1 MVVLVIILL
10 VYKLKVKMQQ
20 TSYSHFKSLLKY
32 TKPWRPRMVLA
43 SFYSVLN
50 KIFDLA
56 PEILI
61 GVTVDLIVERKN
73 SFVASLGFESISSQ
87 IIFLGVATFLI
98 WGLES
103 LFQYLY
109 SINWR
114 NISQNVEHYIRLEA
128 YDHVQKLDLSWYE
141 NQNIGNI
148 TAILNDDVNQL
159 ERFLDSG
166 INSIIQIIISTIVV
180 GAIFFYISP
189 MIACIAIL
197 PIPLILIIALFFQ
210 KNLNPRYQ
218 AVRNAAG
225 KISTTVFNNLLG
237 IQTIK
242 SSIQED
248 TENKRLKEIS
258 QDYQNKNKH
267 AIKLSSAFV
276 PVVRMG
282 VLSGFL
288 GTMILGAFMALNGE
302 IGVGSFSVL
311 VFLTQR
317 FLWPFTSLG
326 EIVDKFERAMAST
339 FRILNLIETPIK
351 IKNKLNYESIS
362 DYLQPIQF
370 NSVNFS
376 YIKEQAIFNDLNI
389 SIAPE
394 KLIGIVGSTGAGKTT
409 IAKLLLRFYDPKL
422 GSIKIGDTDIK
433 NISTSDLRQNIG
445 FVSQEI
451 FLIDGTIKENI
462 LYSHMEHDEKALIDA
477 ARKSQAHEFISKL
490 PNGYDTLVG
499 ERGQKLSV
507 GQKQRLAIARAI
519 YKNPPILIFDEATSA
534 VDNLTER
541 LIQEAI
547 SEISKGRTTIV
558 IAHRL
563 STIRHADRIIVIDN
577 SKIIEDD
584 KHDNLV
590 DIDNGFYA
598 NLWKIQTGEGH

>member
-1 MVVLVIILL
+1 MKI
-10 VYKLKVKMQQ
+10 KMQE
-20 TSYSHFKSLLKY
+20 TSYDHFKSLLKY
-32 TKPWRPRMVLA
+32 TNPWRLRMILA

-61 GVTVDLIVERKN
+61 GITVDLIVERKD
-73 SFVASLGFESISSQ
+73 SFVASLGFESITSQ
-87 IIFLGVATFLI
+87 IIFLSISTFFI
-98 WGLES
+98 WSLES

-114 NISQNVEHYIRLEA
+114 NISQNVEHYIRLDA

-141 NQNIGNI
+141 NENIGNI

-180 GAIFFYISP
+180 GAVFFYISP
-189 MIACIAIL
+189 LIACIAIM
-197 PIPLILIIALFFQ
+197 PIPIILIIAFFFQ

-225 KISTTVFNNLLG
+225 NISTTVFNNLLG

-242 SSIQED
+242 SFIQEK
-248 TENKRLKEIS
+248 TEKERLREIS
-258 QDYQNKNKH
+258 QDYQTKNKH

-276 PVVRMG
+276 PIVRMG

-302 IGVGSFSVL
+302 SGVGSFSVL

-317 FLWPFTSLG
+317 FLWPFTRLG
-326 EIVDKFERAMAST
+326 EIVDQFERAMAST
-339 FRILNLIETPIK
+339 YRILNLINTPIK
-351 IKNKLNYESIS
+351 IKNLLKPEKIDDFMS
-362 DYLQPIQF
+362 PIIF
-370 NSVNFS
+370 DNIDFS
-376 YIKEQAIFNDLNI
+376 YDDEQIIFNNLNLNVN
-389 SIAPE
+389 PGE
-394 KLIGIVGSTGAGKTT
+394 LIGIVGSTGAGKTT
-409 IAKLLLRFYDPKL
+409 IAKLLLRFYDPKS
-422 GSIKIGDTDIK
+422 GSIKIGNTDIK
-433 NISTSDLRQNIG
+433 NISTSDLRKNIG

-451 FLIDGTIKENI
+451 FLIDGSIKENI
-462 LYSHMEHDEKALIDA
+462 LYSHMGYDEKALIDA
-477 ARKSQAHEFISKL
+477 AKKSQAHEFISKL
-490 PNGYDTLVG
+490 PNGYDTRVG

-519 YKNPPILIFDEATSA
+519 YKNPSILIFDEATSA

-577 SKIIEDD
+577 SKIIEDN
-584 KHDNLV
+584 KHDNL
-590 DIDNGFYA
+590 IEINNGFYA
-598 NLWKIQTGEGH
+598 NLWKIQTGEGN